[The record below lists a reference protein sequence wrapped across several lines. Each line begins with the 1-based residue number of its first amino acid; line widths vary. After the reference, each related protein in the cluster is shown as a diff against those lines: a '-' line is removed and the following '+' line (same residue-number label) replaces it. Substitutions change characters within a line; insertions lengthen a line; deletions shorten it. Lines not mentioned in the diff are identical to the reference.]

1 MGFSRHVIMAV
12 NSPQPQVCPQIHSSV
27 THSGNRIINP
37 DLRVFL
43 SFLPCFLISS
53 CVLPRIPKPTH
64 QVNYLH
70 SHLCFSIYF
79 ECNWNRKQM
88 FSKFFFFLIDS
99 KPVVVVTSQKRELN
113 WDVWKWRELV
123 SAFVF
128 TSFLSYQ
135 FLC

>member
-1 MGFSRHVIMAV
+1 MGFSRHVIMVV

-37 DLRVFL
+37 DLSVFL

-53 CVLPRIPKPTH
+53 CVLPRIPKPTP

-70 SHLCFSIYF
+70 SHLCFNIYF
-79 ECNWNRKQM
+79 GCNWNRKQM
-88 FSKFFFFLIDS
+88 FSKYFFFWLIVNQWWWLLL
-99 KPVVVVTSQKRELN
+99 KKRELN